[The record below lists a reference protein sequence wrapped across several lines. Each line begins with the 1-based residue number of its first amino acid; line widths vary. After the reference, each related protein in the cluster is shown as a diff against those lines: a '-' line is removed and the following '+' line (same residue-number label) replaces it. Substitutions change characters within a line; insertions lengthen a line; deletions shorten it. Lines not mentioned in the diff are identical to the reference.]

1 MKLSVLNQATF
12 LRITICD
19 LLASSSWTNV
29 VVRFDHLLKLIAG
42 FYEAP
47 LNPLKHLTTFTSSS
61 FDQQVH
67 KRFTDNVALS
77 ALSALWRW
85 LQIYY
90 SYASLYLF
98 RNKLPRQSPKLTA
111 CQFASLPRADQRNTK
126 IKDNSYMI
134 QLPFLHGRVI
144 AVFD

>member
-19 LLASSSWTNV
+19 LLASSSWTFV
-29 VVRFDHLLKLIAG
+29 AVRFDHLVKLIAE

-47 LNPLKHLTTFTSSS
+47 LKPLKHLPTCTSSS
-61 FDQQVH
+61 FDKQVH

-85 LQIYY
+85 LQM
-90 SYASLYLF
+90 SRFQLYPPSGGGC
-98 RNKLPRQSPKLTA
+98 KLITALT
-111 CQFASLPRADQRNTK
+111 S
-126 IKDNSYMI
+126 
-134 QLPFLHGRVI
+134 
-144 AVFD
+144 